1 MNCRNMGNKAEEC
14 LFEEIEVKDSA
25 VMRCSQGTQFPFHC
39 FTSLA
44 ITTAVRVSVVPFWNV

>member
-1 MNCRNMGNKAEEC
+1 MGNKAEEC